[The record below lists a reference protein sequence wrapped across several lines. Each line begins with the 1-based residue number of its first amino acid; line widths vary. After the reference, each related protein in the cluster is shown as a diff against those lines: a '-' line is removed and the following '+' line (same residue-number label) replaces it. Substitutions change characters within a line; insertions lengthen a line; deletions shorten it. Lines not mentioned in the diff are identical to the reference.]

1 MNKNKLTSLLSCF
14 AFLFLLI
21 SCSDSS
27 KPQKEKAEKSKVVA
41 ANCQLNMGWDPWEP
55 YQYLTPDDE
64 VRGLE
69 IDLIKAI
76 AKQAG
81 CNINF
86 VQKNWMQLLRDVRS
100 GELDLVAGASKTA
113 AREEFAHFSDY
124 YRHESFILY
133 VRAGESEKYANKSL
147 KELLQSDYK
156 LGVTEDYIYGDQVSK
171 LQDSPENAEKFVYVP
186 LTEVNY
192 YNLLQNQIDGFLE
205 DPFVA
210 AFTIKRKGL
219 QGQIEAHPIEV
230 HSGDVAIMFSK
241 KSVKPETVTAFN
253 EALATLKDNG
263 EYQKILAK
271 YSH

>member
-1 MNKNKLTSLLSCF
+1 MKNKRLIGLISCCVFLLLSCGESP
-14 AFLFLLI
+14 A
-21 SCSDSS
+21 
-27 KPQKEKAEKSKVVA
+27 PQNQAADKAKANVLKSG
-41 ANCQLNMGWDPWEP
+41 CQLNMGWDPWEP

-69 IDLIKAI
+69 IDLITAI
-76 AKQAG
+76 ATEAG

-86 VQKNWMQLLRDVRS
+86 VQKTWMKLLHDIRD
-100 GELDLVAGASKTA
+100 GNLDLVAGASKTK
-113 AREEFAHFSDY
+113 AREEFAIFSDY

-147 KELLQSDYK
+147 KELLDGEYK
-156 LGVTEDYIYGDQVSK
+156 LGVTEDYIYGDQVNM
-171 LQDSPENAEKFVYVP
+171 LQDDPEYESKFVYVP

-219 QGQIEAHPIEV
+219 QGQIEALPLEV

-241 KSVKPETVTAFN
+241 KSVKPETVVAFN
-253 EALATLKDNG
+253 QALARLKENG
-263 EYQKILAK
+263 EYQKILTK